1 MTMRWKDI
9 LLTLLAALLFLWFPA
24 PVAVAQDVRE
34 RTFQTVWFCYDKK
47 VTAGLVQLPLPV
59 FLRMIRRHAA
69 LAECPVAL
77 HKPFT
82 ARLASPDPVM
92 TVVDPDDGKKV
103 VILKVIVMPN
113 DVAIEGYIGRDADE
127 FSQGI

>member
-1 MTMRWKDI
+1 MRDKLVK
-9 LLTLLAALLFLWFPA
+9 LLLLLVLLFFPA

-47 VTAGLVQLPLPV
+47 VTAALVQLPMPV
-59 FLRMIRRHAA
+59 FLRMIRRHSA

-77 HKPFT
+77 HRPFT

-92 TVVDPDDGKKV
+92 TVVDPDDGKEI
-103 VILKVIVMPN
+103 VILKVIVMPK
-113 DVAIEGYIGRDADE
+113 DVAIEGYIGRDAEE
-127 FSQGI
+127 FSRGI